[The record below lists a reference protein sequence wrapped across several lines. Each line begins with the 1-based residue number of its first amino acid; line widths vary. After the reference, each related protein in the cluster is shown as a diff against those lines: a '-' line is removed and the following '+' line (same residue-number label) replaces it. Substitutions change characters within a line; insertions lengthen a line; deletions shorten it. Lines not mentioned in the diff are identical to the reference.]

1 MKTITVELT
10 ELEAEKVHACIMRIA
25 QDFVLE
31 CYVAKIDTD
40 GSDEEARRYRFYRE
54 LAKKFE

>member
-1 MKTITVELT
+1 MNKKIVELT
-10 ELEAEKVHACIMRIA
+10 DLEAEKVHACIMRIA

-31 CYVAKIDTD
+31 CYVAKIDID
-40 GSDEEARRYRFYRE
+40 SSDEEAQRYRFYRD